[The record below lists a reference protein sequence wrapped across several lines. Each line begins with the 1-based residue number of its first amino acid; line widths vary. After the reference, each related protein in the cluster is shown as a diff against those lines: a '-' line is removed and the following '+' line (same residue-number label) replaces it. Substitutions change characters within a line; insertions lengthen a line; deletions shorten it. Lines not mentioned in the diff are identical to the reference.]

1 MFQALLASSA
11 VVISTRK
18 DEHNF
23 LAHSAEKLRLV
34 EDISTLKKENETLG
48 NLRVSLKSEN
58 ELLKVKV
65 SKKE

>member
-1 MFQALLASSA
+1 MSSA
-11 VVISTRK
+11 RK

-23 LAHSAEKLRLV
+23 LAHSTEKLRLV
-34 EDISTLKKENETLG
+34 EEISALKKENETLG

-65 SKKE
+65 SEQE

>member
-1 MFQALLASSA
+1 MSSA
-11 VVISTRK
+11 RK

-23 LAHSAEKLRLV
+23 LAHSAEKLHLV
-34 EDISTLKKENETLG
+34 EEISALKKENETLG

-65 SKKE
+65 SEQE

>member
-1 MFQALLASSA
+1 MSSA
-11 VVISTRK
+11 RK

-23 LAHSAEKLRLV
+23 LAHSGEKLRLV
-34 EDISTLKKENETLG
+34 EETSTLKKENETLG

-65 SKKE
+65 SEQE

>member
-1 MFQALLASSA
+1 MFQALLASRA
-11 VVISTRK
+11 VVSSARK

-23 LAHSAEKLRLV
+23 LAHSGEKLRLV
-34 EDISTLKKENETLG
+34 EETSTLKKENETLG

-65 SKKE
+65 SEQE